1 MGIIPVQIINQ
12 FVPLMS
18 PISSHSVLIITL
30 AYHYKDL
37 VDYVR
42 YHFGDHQFAHDV
54 VHDVCLQ
61 LIEHPP
67 QEAIHAPL
75 AFLRRAMKNRAI
87 DRCRGD
93 ERQRRYIDS
102 VAEVPEIQVYDTDG
116 ATILDF
122 TQRLEALKRII
133 DDLPPRQ
140 RQVFLL
146 HRLHGM
152 PQLEIAQE
160 LGISRNMVTQH
171 FSRAM
176 ATIQRTWCWE

>member
-1 MGIIPVQIINQ
+1 
-12 FVPLMS
+12 MS
-18 PISSHSVLIITL
+18 SISPYSSLIVTL
-30 AYHYKDL
+30 AYHYKDM

-42 YHFGDHQFAHDV
+42 GRFGNRQFAHDV

-67 QEAIHAPL
+67 KEVIHTPL
-75 AFLRRAMKNRAI
+75 AFLRQAMKNRAI
-87 DRCRGD
+87 DLCRSGERRRC
-93 ERQRRYIDS
+93 YIDS
-102 VAEVPEIQVYDTDG
+102 VAEIPDVHAHDAHDADG
-116 ATILDF
+116 AAILDF

-133 DDLPPRQ
+133 ESLPPRQ
-140 RQVFLL
+140 QQVFLL

-176 ATIQRTWCWE
+176 ATIQRMWHWE

>member
-1 MGIIPVQIINQ
+1 
-12 FVPLMS
+12 MS
-18 PISSHSVLIITL
+18 SISSHSVLILTL

-42 YHFGDHQFAHDV
+42 HYFGDRHFAYEV

-67 QEAIHAPL
+67 EKVIHTPL
-75 AFLRRAMKNRAI
+75 AFLRRAIKNRAI
-87 DRCRGD
+87 DLCRND
-93 ERQRRYIDS
+93 ERQRRYINS
-102 VAEVPEIQVYDTDG
+102 VAEIPDIHAHDTDG
-116 ATILDF
+116 AAILDF

-133 DDLPPRQ
+133 ESLPPRQ
-140 RQVFLL
+140 QQVFLL

-171 FSRAM
+171 FSQAM
-176 ATIQRTWCWE
+176 ATIQRTWHWE